1 MNKPAT
7 NQSGGRRERKRQQT
21 MNHLADTAWEMFEA
35 KGYDNVTMEAI
46 AEAADVAKGT
56 LYKHFPVKEALLRH
70 RFHRELAEGM
80 PDLLAELAEL
90 PTAVERMREF
100 LGRSADWSTRH
111 RQNLGPYLA
120 FRMSEMGVPYDV
132 DSPHRS
138 GMEQIFTGFIASGQE
153 NGEFRPDLDAT
164 TAAHYLE
171 FLYLAALLRWLSTA
185 ETDLNTEFDTM
196 LDLFLKGLAP

>member
-1 MNKPAT
+1 MKQPE
-7 NQSGGRRERKRQQT
+7 GRRERKRQHT

-46 AEAADVAKGT
+46 ADAADVAKGT

-80 PDLLAELAEL
+80 PDILAELAAL
-90 PTAVERMREF
+90 PTIAERLREF
-100 LGRSADWSTRH
+100 LERSADWSIRY
-111 RQNLGPYLA
+111 RQHLGPYLA
-120 FRMSEMGVPYDV
+120 FRMNEMGIPYDV

-138 GMEQIFTGFIASGQE
+138 GMDRIFSGLITNGQE
-153 NGEFRPDLDAT
+153 SGEFRPDIDAT

-171 FLYLAALLRWLSTA
+171 FLYLAALLRWLSA
-185 ETDLNTEFDTM
+185 VEADLHAEFDTM
-196 LDLFLKGLAP
+196 LDLFLKGLTP